1 MVELDTII
9 ALPSITYIADLD
21 THEYHEGIKSSS
33 TTYLRMLK
41 LCILRVIGTE
51 CYS

>member
-21 THEYHEGIKSSS
+21 THEYHQGIKSSS
-33 TTYLRMLK
+33 KTLLK
-41 LCILRVIGTE
+41 NAKTLHSTCHRN
-51 CYS
+51 